1 MRYLIILFLFAACNP
16 VKQVLRDPAKVQD
29 VVDAY
34 LLKYPI
40 VSDTVTKVDTVPG
53 EVIYMPGTVTR
64 DTTYVKGD
72 TVKGRTITRT
82 IRDTII
88 KKEYYRITKTITDNK
103 FQTDLQRKNVAQS
116 ITIDQYKKEVKEL
129 KIWRVVVIAL
139 FILAFILA
147 VLYFLK
153 RFKVIR

>member
-1 MRYLIILFLFAACNP
+1 MKYLLILVLFAACNP

-40 VSDTVTKVDTVPG
+40 VSDTVTKIDTVPG
-53 EVIYMPGTVTR
+53 EVIYMPGTITR
-64 DTTYVKGD
+64 DTTFVKGD
-72 TVKGRTITRT
+72 TVKGRTITKT

-88 KKEYYRITKTITDNK
+88 KKEYYKITKTITDNK
-103 FQTDLQRKNVAQS
+103 FQTELQRKNVAQS
-116 ITIDQYKKEVKEL
+116 IVIDQYKGELREL
-129 KIWRVVVIAL
+129 KIWRVILIAL
-139 FILAFILA
+139 SILIFILT

-153 RFKVIR
+153 RFKVIK